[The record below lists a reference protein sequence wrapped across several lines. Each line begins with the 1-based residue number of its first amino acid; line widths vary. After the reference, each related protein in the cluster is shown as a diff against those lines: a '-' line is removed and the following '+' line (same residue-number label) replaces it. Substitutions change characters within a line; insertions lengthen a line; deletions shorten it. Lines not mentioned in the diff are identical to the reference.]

1 MSSEKPVI
9 INIDNPQKPQILDH
23 RLQTVEYPPN
33 PSKKDQN
40 WLLMLIGLIV
50 SILLF
55 TWLRNS
61 IKPRTNRKEV
71 VKIS

>member
-9 INIDNPQKPQILDH
+9 INIDNPQKLQILDQ

-61 IKPRTNRKEV
+61 IKTRTNRKEV

>member
-9 INIDNPQKPQILDH
+9 INIDNPQKPQILDQ

-61 IKPRTNRKEV
+61 IKTRTNRKEV